1 MLLFCINPHFHG
13 KIAILRNVFA
23 KIPLVYYKYVVLYQK
38 SYYVYVVVIADMYY
52 MYVVLTSDLSKEG
65 ENMTGKQK
73 KLAREQLDETMKSFE
88 SLKTMSAPRK
98 GWIRAIRDTL
108 GMTGVQLSKRLKV
121 NQQRVARIEQ
131 DEVLGKVTLNT
142 MQNAAEA
149 MDCVFVYG
157 VVARDSLEQIVR
169 RQVGLVAKKRMARS
183 NQMMRLEKQELSEAD
198 KAKAMQTI
206 IDEIVETTPKSLWDE
221 K

>member
-1 MLLFCINPHFHG
+1 
-13 KIAILRNVFA
+13 
-23 KIPLVYYKYVVLYQK
+23 
-38 SYYVYVVVIADMYY
+38 
-52 MYVVLTSDLSKEG
+52 
-65 ENMTGKQK
+65 MTGKQK

-88 SLKTMSAPRK
+88 SLKVMPAPRK

-108 GMTGVQLSKRLKV
+108 GMTGVQLAKRLKV

-169 RQVGLVAKKRMARS
+169 EQAELVAKKRMARS
-183 NQMMRLEKQELSEAD
+183 NQMMRLEKQELSEAE

-206 IDEIVETTPKSLWDE
+206 IDEIVETMPKSLWDE

>member
-1 MLLFCINPHFHG
+1 MLLFRINPRFHG

-23 KIPLVYYKYVVLYQK
+23 KIPWVYYKYVVLYRK

-52 MYVVLTSDLSKEG
+52 MYVVLASNLSKEG

-108 GMTGVQLSKRLKV
+108 GMTGVQLAKRLKV

-157 VVARDSLEQIVR
+157 VVARDGLEQIVR
-169 RQVGLVAKKRMARS
+169 RQAVPVAKKRMARS
-183 NQMMRLEKQELSEAD
+183 NQMMRLERQELSEAD

-206 IDEIVETTPKSLWDE
+206 IDEIVETMPKSLWDE

>member
-1 MLLFCINPHFHG
+1 
-13 KIAILRNVFA
+13 
-23 KIPLVYYKYVVLYQK
+23 
-38 SYYVYVVVIADMYY
+38 
-52 MYVVLTSDLSKEG
+52 
-65 ENMTGKQK
+65 MTGKQK

-88 SLKTMSAPRK
+88 SLKAMSAPRK

-108 GMTGVQLSKRLKV
+108 GMTGVQLAKRLKV
-121 NQQRVARIEQ
+121 NQQRIARIEQ

-157 VVARDSLEQIVR
+157 VVARDGLEQIVR
-169 RQVGLVAKKRMARS
+169 RPAELVAKKRMARS

-198 KAKAMQTI
+198 KAKAMQII
-206 IDEIVETTPKSLWDE
+206 IDEIVETMPKSLWDE

>member
-1 MLLFCINPHFHG
+1 MADILPFRKPSPAEKHKGKTLCRHG
-13 KIAILRNVFA
+13 HHKWMVDKKKQFDV
-23 KIPLVYYKYVVLYQK
+23 KVQVL
-38 SYYVYVVVIADMYY
+38 AC
-52 MYVVLTSDLSKEG
+52 DLSKEG

-73 KLAREQLDETMKSFE
+73 KLAREQLNETMKSFE
-88 SLKTMSAPRK
+88 SLKAMSAPRK

-108 GMTGVQLSKRLKV
+108 GMTGVQLAKRLKV

-157 VVARDSLEQIVR
+157 VVARDGLEQIVR
-169 RQVGLVAKKRMARS
+169 RQAELVAKKRMARS

-206 IDEIVETTPKSLWDE
+206 IDEIVETMPKSLWDE

>member
-1 MLLFCINPHFHG
+1 
-13 KIAILRNVFA
+13 
-23 KIPLVYYKYVVLYQK
+23 
-38 SYYVYVVVIADMYY
+38 
-52 MYVVLTSDLSKEG
+52 
-65 ENMTGKQK
+65 
-73 KLAREQLDETMKSFE
+73 MKSFE
-88 SLKTMSAPRK
+88 SLKAMSAPRK

-108 GMTGVQLSKRLKV
+108 GMTGVQLAKRLKV
-121 NQQRVARIEQ
+121 NQQRIARIEQ

-142 MQNAAEA
+142 MQNVAEA

-157 VVARDSLEQIVR
+157 VVARDGLEQIVR
-169 RQVGLVAKKRMARS
+169 RQAELVAKKRMARS

-206 IDEIVETTPKSLWDE
+206 IDEIIETMPKSLWDE

>member
-1 MLLFCINPHFHG
+1 
-13 KIAILRNVFA
+13 
-23 KIPLVYYKYVVLYQK
+23 
-38 SYYVYVVVIADMYY
+38 
-52 MYVVLTSDLSKEG
+52 
-65 ENMTGKQK
+65 MTGKQK
-73 KLAREQLDETMKSFE
+73 KIAREQLDETMKSFE
-88 SLKTMSAPRK
+88 SLKAMSAPRK

-108 GMTGVQLSKRLKV
+108 GMTGVQLAKRLKV

-157 VVARDSLEQIVR
+157 VVARDGLEQIVR
-169 RQVGLVAKKRMARS
+169 RKAELVAKKRMARS

-206 IDEIVETTPKSLWDE
+206 IDEIVETMPKSLWDE

>member
-1 MLLFCINPHFHG
+1 M
-13 KIAILRNVFA
+13 R
-23 KIPLVYYKYVVLYQK
+23 
-38 SYYVYVVVIADMYY
+38 
-52 MYVVLTSDLSKEG
+52 
-65 ENMTGKQK
+65 GKQI
-73 KLAREQLDETMKSFE
+73 KLAKEQLDETMKGFE
-88 SLKTMSAPRK
+88 SLKAISAPKK

-108 GMTGVQLSKRLKV
+108 GMSGAQLAKRLDV

-157 VVARDSLEQIVR
+157 VVPRDSLQQIVR
-169 RQVGLVAKKRMARS
+169 RQAEIVAKKRMARS
-183 NQMMRLEKQELSEAD
+183 DQMMRLEEQELSEAEKS
-198 KAKAMQTI
+198 KAI
-206 IDEIVETTPKSLWDE
+206 HDLIDEIVETMPKSLWDE